1 MAVGD
6 VRDQL
11 LYWTQSGQDAERKRT
26 KDIREGLNWQREL
39 KHTIA
44 SRFPKGKAVT
54 TLEPK
59 WWTGVA
65 YQTTVTATLTST
77 TMVFS
82 GYLFKEAITE
92 DALRQFIK
100 AGTILERSSDG
111 MKVQLS
117 TTQSDIT
124 YSTYTAINCVAY
136 GTSTLS
142 NDSTAVE
149 YTILATPIT
158 DYEDN
163 FMPRS
168 LDVGLLKCGHQTVN
182 EGWESPWLATKIK
195 YDAIKDPRKT
205 NIAELIKKINADIML
220 SLLRM
225 EPVYSAG
232 SRKFG
237 YEAQRSTICGA
248 LTWCDI
254 MYEAYPNDNV
264 HFSKSGLAI
273 DPDDINRMV
282 CGLEDDE
289 GADFNVG
296 DWIIGVDPVTARYIN
311 RFGVDNRIW
320 YEEKETYGHR
330 VTHFK
335 AENGKLLPVIK
346 DKHMRPGVAAV
357 MDCNAFEWY
366 DVAGDEI
373 QTYEIAQDH
382 RRVDE
387 VMITGTFVGTAP
399 DTPRTK
405 IAVCSGLPTTFA

>member
-1 MAVGD
+1 MAVTD

-26 KDIREGLNWQREL
+26 KDIKDGLEWRREQ

-59 WWTGVA
+59 WWTGIA
-65 YQTTVTATLTST
+65 YQTTITGTLTGT

-92 DALRQFIK
+92 DALRQFVK

-117 TTQSDIT
+117 TTQTDIT
-124 YSTYTAINCVAY
+124 YSTYTVVNCAAH

-142 NDSTAVE
+142 NDTTAVE
-149 YTILATPIT
+149 YTILATPTT
-158 DYEDN
+158 DYEDVL
-163 FMPRS
+163 MPRS
-168 LDVGLLKCGHQTVN
+168 LDVGLLKCGHQIVKEN
-182 EGWESPWLATKIK
+182 WESPWLATKIK

-205 NIAELIKKINADIML
+205 NIAELIKKIDADMML

-237 YEAQRSTICGA
+237 YETQRSTICGA
-248 LTWCDI
+248 LTWNEI
-254 MYEAYPNDNV
+254 MFEAYPNANIR
-264 HFSKSGLAI
+264 FTKSGIAI
-273 DPDDINRMV
+273 DPDDINKMV

-289 GADFNVG
+289 NADFNVG
-296 DWIIGVDPVTARYIN
+296 DWIIGVDPVTMRYIN
-311 RFGVDNRIW
+311 RFGIDDRQW
-320 YEEKETYGHR
+320 FMKDDTYGHTL
-330 VTHFK
+330 THFL
-335 AENGKLLPVIK
+335 AENGKEFPIVK

-357 MDCNAFEWY
+357 MNCSAFEWY
-366 DVAGDEI
+366 PVAGDEI
-373 QTYEIAQDH
+373 QTYEIAQNNQ
-382 RRVDE
+382 RVDQ
-387 VMITGTFVGTAP
+387 VMITGSFVGTAP
-399 DTPRTK
+399 DKPREQ
-405 IAVCSGLPTTFA
+405 IAVCYGLPTTFA